1 MEFPKPIKTFIGEF
15 SNLPG
20 LGPRTA
26 ARLAFWLLKKSPEE
40 IQRIANA
47 LLDLKTSVHICTQCF
62 NATENAR
69 LPAGQ
74 GQGLCAICRD
84 PQRNQKQVLVVEK
97 ETDLAS
103 LEKAKVYRG
112 VYHVLG
118 GTISPLDPA
127 SAQEIRFPELVERV
141 KNLGEG
147 VEVILATNPT
157 TEGDFTA
164 MQIERALKPLGTKI
178 TRLGRG
184 LPTGSDIEFADEATL
199 RSALEGR
206 REV

>member
-1 MEFPKPIKTFIGEF
+1 MEFPKPIKTFIAEF

-47 LLDLKTSVHICTQCF
+47 LIDLKTSVHICTQCF
-62 NATENAR
+62 NATEN
-69 LPAGQ
+69 
-74 GQGLCAICRD
+74 GQGLCTICRD
-84 PQRNQKQVLVVEK
+84 PNRNQKQILVIEK

-103 LEKAKVYRG
+103 LEKAKAYHG

-127 SAQEIRFPELVERV
+127 SVEQIRFPELVERV
-141 KNLGEG
+141 KKLTEG

>member
-1 MEFPKPIKTFIGEF
+1 MNFPKPIQVFIDEF
-15 SNLPG
+15 AKLPG

-47 LLDLKTSVHICTQCF
+47 LIDLKTSVHICTQCF
-62 NATENAR
+62 NATEN
-69 LPAGQ
+69 
-74 GQGLCAICRD
+74 GQGLCTICRD
-84 PQRNQKQVLVVEK
+84 PNRNQKQILVIEK

-103 LEKAKVYRG
+103 LEKAKAYHG

-127 SAQEIRFPELVERV
+127 SVEQIRFPELVERIKKLGV
-141 KNLGEG
+141 PSNGGEG